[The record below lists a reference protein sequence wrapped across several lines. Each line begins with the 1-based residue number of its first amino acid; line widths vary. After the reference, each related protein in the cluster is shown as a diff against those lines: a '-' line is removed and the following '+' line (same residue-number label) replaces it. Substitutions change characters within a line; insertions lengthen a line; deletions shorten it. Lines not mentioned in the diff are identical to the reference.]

1 MIANIAQAYD
11 LEIAAGT
18 QDNGVGAS
26 VQDAQRTWV
35 FFLGRSLKTARVL
48 TVSFRQSSQNENASR
63 GTAKYFRA
71 MLHCDGGYWLAV
83 ANSDVELF
91 WTLKTQF

>member
-26 VQDAQRTWV
+26 VQDAHRTWV
-35 FFLGRSLKTARVL
+35 FFR
-48 TVSFRQSSQNENASR
+48 TVIENS
-63 GTAKYFRA
+63 TRA
-71 MLHCDGGYWLAV
+71 DGFFSTV
-83 ANSDVELF
+83 IP
-91 WTLKTQF
+91 K

>member
-35 FFLGRSLKTARVL
+35 FFFR
-48 TVSFRQSSQNENASR
+48 TVIENN
-63 GTAKYFRA
+63 TRA
-71 MLHCDGGYWLAV
+71 DGFFSTV
-83 ANSDVELF
+83 IP
-91 WTLKTQF
+91 K

>member
-1 MIANIAQAYD
+1 
-11 LEIAAGT
+11 
-18 QDNGVGAS
+18 VS
-26 VQDAQRTWV
+26 VHVCRKRSGLAF
-35 FFLGRSLKTARVL
+35 FFLRKVIETAGVL

-91 WTLKTQF
+91 GH

>member
-1 MIANIAQAYD
+1 MPR
-11 LEIAAGT
+11 GT
-18 QDNGVGAS
+18 QDNGVDAS
-26 VQDAQRTWV
+26 VPGSAADLR
-35 FFLGRSLKTARVL
+35 FSFLRKVIETAGVL

-91 WTLKTQF
+91 GH